1 MPTRKVLLNKIESLE
16 NNQLK
21 ISEILRKIG
30 ELVRY
35 RAFLSES
42 RDIDWLI
49 FFFSRFLRFP

>member
-21 ISEILRKIG
+21 ISEILRRIG
-30 ELVRY
+30 DLVRK

-42 RDIDWLI
+42 RDIDWLV
-49 FFFSRFLRFP
+49 F